1 MFPKDRGKEEGAVE
15 QPIAVDIR
23 HVSKIYNTYRREF
36 DRFLEVVSPTRK
48 SYHQPFAALKDV
60 NLQVRRG
67 ECVGIIGT
75 NGSGKSTLL
84 KIITGVLYP
93 TTGEVKV
100 EGSISSLLELGA
112 GFNPNYTGMQNIYLN
127 GVILGLSK
135 EEMARRVPLIEEF
148 AGIGEFIHQPV
159 RKYSSGMFARLA
171 FSVAIHVDPDVLIVD
186 EALSVGDIFFQTKCY
201 QKFLDFKRQG
211 KTILFVTHDLSS
223 VIQYCD
229 RALLLNRG
237 EQISV
242 GPCKEVVD
250 QYRKI
255 MAEHAHLN
263 KSDNGLRRRRWIVP
277 PKAPDA
283 PVDPEFAK
291 LWQSKMLRNPNSVD
305 YGDGQAE
312 IADYGIRNSKGEIT
326 SLLMKG
332 ETYTILYRFR
342 FYAKIDHPIFT
353 FKFRDLKG
361 TELCGTNTM
370 YENRW
375 IDEGVPG
382 LTGIVKFTQRM
393 TLQGGQYLLSLGLT
407 GYINGELHAYHRLTD
422 VCTVQVLSDRNT
434 VGVFDVET
442 QVDYEDVHVEADPDA
457 EDGAPAGPKGEAGT
471 AGEAPA
477 ASGTAGGLRP

>member
-1 MFPKDRGKEEGAVE
+1 MDD
-15 QPIAVDIR
+15 QPIAVDIQ
-23 HVSKIYNTYRREF
+23 HVSKVYNTYRREF
-36 DRFLEVVSPTRK
+36 DRFREVVSPTRK
-48 SYHQPFAALKDV
+48 SYHQPFAALQDV

-84 KIITGVLYP
+84 KIITGVLSP
-93 TTGEVKV
+93 TSGQVRV

-112 GFNPNYTGMQNIYLN
+112 GFNPNYTGLQNIYLN
-127 GVILGLSK
+127 GTILGLSK
-135 EEMARRVPLIEEF
+135 EEMDRRVPLIQEF
-148 AGIGEFIHQPV
+148 AGIGDFIHQPV

-201 QKFLDFKRQG
+201 RKFLDFKRQG

-237 EQISV
+237 QQVAV
-242 GPCKEVVD
+242 GDCKEIVD
-250 QYRKI
+250 RYRKI
-255 MAEHAHLN
+255 MVEHARTAKGEEN
-263 KSDNGLRRRRWIVP
+263 ALRRRRWI
-277 PKAPDA
+277 APDPAKETPAA
-283 PVDPEFAK
+283 PEDPGFSA
-291 LWQSKMLRNPNSVD
+291 LWQSRMLRNPACGE
-305 YGDGQAE
+305 YGDGRAE
-312 IADYGIRNSKGEIT
+312 IADYGILNSRGEIT

-332 ETYTILYRFR
+332 ETYTLLYRFR
-342 FYAKIDHPIFT
+342 IHERIDHPIFA

-370 YENRW
+370 YENQM
-375 IDEGVPG
+375 IADGTPG
-382 LTGIVKFTQRM
+382 LTGVVRFTQRM

-407 GYINGELHAYHRLTD
+407 GYIDGELHAYHRLTD

-434 VGVFDVET
+434 VGVFDVESR
-442 QVDYEDVHVEADPDA
+442 VEYEDVHVEA
-457 EDGAPAGPKGEAGT
+457 GEEESSRADS
-471 AGEAPA
+471 A
-477 ASGTAGGLRP
+477 AGGPVS